1 MENYEPPRHGLMHAA
16 MTEGLLDQDGR
27 PKPISMQG
35 LGGDLTYNSAY
46 SLRRSNRCYM
56 YVM

>member
-35 LGGDLTYNSAY
+35 LGGDLTYNSA
-46 SLRRSNRCYM
+46 CIFPEEI
-56 YVM
+56 